1 MIKLYSKI
9 NCGLAPVLS
18 DLAVGA
24 NFYFWVFEMLD
35 GSLLT

>member
-24 NFYFWVFEMLD
+24 NFYFWVFEMLRP
-35 GSLLT
+35 LLT